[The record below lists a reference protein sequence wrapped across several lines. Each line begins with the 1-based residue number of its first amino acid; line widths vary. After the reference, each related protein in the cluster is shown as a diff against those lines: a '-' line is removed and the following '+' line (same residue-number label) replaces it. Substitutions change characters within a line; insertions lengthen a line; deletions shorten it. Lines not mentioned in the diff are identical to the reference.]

1 MAVLITLY
9 SHCTFSLLPLPALFT
24 PPPDAVALVDSFGFL
39 DSQLKSTIGRFDG
52 QVYEAIYEEARRN
65 PLNQTEGGEMVGWQ
79 KVEALKQTADNRQAW
94 SLEQTADVHALVNV
108 LVRSCACV
116 YCVFVGV

>member
-1 MAVLITLY
+1 
-9 SHCTFSLLPLPALFT
+9 
-24 PPPDAVALVDSFGFL
+24 VDSFGFL